1 MAFRIGLTG
10 GIGSGKSTVANLLA
24 QLGAGV
30 IDADVISRAT
40 TSTEGSAIAQIRAD
54 FGDAFI
60 EPDGSLNREHM
71 RQHVFNNPKAKQAL
85 EAIIHPLVG
94 IAISEKAQMLTRAGS
109 RCLIFDIPLLVESGR
124 WRQSLDR
131 ILVVDCSPETQVQRV
146 CARSALTTSEVQ
158 KIMHTQAS
166 RLHRLAAADCVLS
179 NDGISMQELAC
190 QVQEISLLF
199 GL

>member
-1 MAFRIGLTG
+1 MALKIGLTG

-24 QLGAGV
+24 QFGAGI
-30 IDADVISRAT
+30 IDADVISRAV
-40 TSTEGSAIAQIRAD
+40 TSNEGSAIEQIRAE

-60 EPDGSLNREHM
+60 GPDGALNREAM
-71 RQHVFNNPKAKQAL
+71 RQHVYNNPKAKRAL

-94 IAISEKAQMLTRAGS
+94 IAILEQAQMLTQAGN

-131 ILVVDCSPETQVQRV
+131 VLVVDCSPETQLQRV
-146 CARSALTTSEVQ
+146 CARSALPASEVQ
-158 KIMHTQAS
+158 KIMQAQAS
-166 RLHRLAAADCVLS
+166 RMHRLAAADCVLS
-179 NDGISMQELAC
+179 NDGISMQELAA
-190 QVQEISLLF
+190 QVHEISLQF